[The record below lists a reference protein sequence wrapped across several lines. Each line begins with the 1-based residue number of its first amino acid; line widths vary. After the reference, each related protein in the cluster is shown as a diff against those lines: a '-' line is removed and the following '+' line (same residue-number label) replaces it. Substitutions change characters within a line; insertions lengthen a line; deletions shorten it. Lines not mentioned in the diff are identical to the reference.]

1 MPHLNGCSA
10 KCGQSPHWSPRTCG
24 LGIFLPRP
32 SPPSSAHIPHV
43 APTCLLSHVSE
54 LLSKGTRHLVASFS
68 TPPSRPHRY
77 LIAFLVPQLDYVAPQ
92 ASASP
97 SPRALPE
104 TSSFRYLWDE
114 WGYRTTLAV
123 TYAALVFSPVSGQHG
138 HPQRRDKVS
147 NILCASYLAL
157 GTLQCRRVVP
167 AHPPTHSLGGP
178 SWASPA

>member
-10 KCGQSPHWSPRTCG
+10 KCGQSPHWSPRTRG
-24 LGIFLPRP
+24 LGVFLPRP
-32 SPPSSAHIPHV
+32 SPPASAHIPHV
-43 APTCLLSHVSE
+43 APTCLLGHVSD
-54 LLSKGTRHLVASFS
+54 LLSKGTRHLVAAFS
-68 TPPSRPHRY
+68 
-77 LIAFLVPQLDYVAPQ
+77 APQ

-104 TSSFRYLWDE
+104 PSSFRCSWDA

-123 TYAALVFSPVSGQHG
+123 ALLFSPVSGQHG

-147 NILCASYLAL
+147 NTLCASYLAL
-157 GTLQCRRVVP
+157 GTLQCQRLL